1 MEEDMKYGAMTALAA
16 IAMVTASVVSIG
28 TAKAGQPAVQNLTI
42 YVMPDDLGLVG
53 PDKLHHDSFIPA
65 SFVLK
70 AGEQVQLTVI
80 NYDDVPHSITA
91 PGLGLNLVV
100 KPGTDVAGSDQVT
113 PVTTT
118 FTFTP
123 TKKGQF
129 RWHCMFPCDTGTGKG
144 VAMKS
149 SFDGQDADGFM
160 AGYIEVI

>member
-1 MEEDMKYGAMTALAA
+1 MKYGAMTALAA
-16 IAMVTASVVSIG
+16 IALAAASFTPTGS
-28 TAKAGQPAVQNLTI
+28 ARAGQSDVQNLTI
-42 YVMPDDLGLVG
+42 YVMPDDTGLIG

-70 AGEQVQLTVI
+70 AGEQVQLTII

-91 PGLGLNLVV
+91 PGLSLNIVV
-100 KPGTDVAGSDQVT
+100 KPGKDVAGSDQVT
-113 PVTTT
+113 PTTTT

-144 VAMKS
+144 VAMKAS
-149 SFDGQDADGFM
+149 YDGQDADGFM